1 MLETPLCEDAGTR
14 RRRAESAI
22 LAHLARHPLAA
33 DTEQGI
39 AQWWLGPM
47 GVDVPLADVRQ
58 ALEALLRDGRIERAT
73 LPDGRA
79 IFRAPRS
86 AGP

>member
-39 AQWWLGPM
+39 AQWWLGSQ
-47 GVDVPLADVRQ
+47 GVDVPLVDVLM
-58 ALEALLRDGRIERAT
+58 ALEALQREGRIERAT

-86 AGP
+86 GGP

>member
-39 AQWWLGPM
+39 AQWWLGSQ
-47 GVDVPLADVRQ
+47 GVDVRQ
-58 ALEALLRDGRIERAT
+58 ALEALQREGRIERAT

-86 AGP
+86 GGP